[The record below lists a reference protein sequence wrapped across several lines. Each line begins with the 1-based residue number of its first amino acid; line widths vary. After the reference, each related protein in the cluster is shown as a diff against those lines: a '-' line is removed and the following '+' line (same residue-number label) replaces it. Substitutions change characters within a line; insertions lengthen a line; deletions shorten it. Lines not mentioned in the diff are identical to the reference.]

1 MASKKKSPEAQFDP
15 KAADAILTA
24 MLSKKEDLRKKSFR
38 EIFAPLLPKA
48 KALVEAG
55 VPLETIAE
63 HLSKD
68 PAARITVSQ
77 LKGLL
82 APKSP
87 VKGSK
92 LNPASAQ
99 RPAQAA
105 LPSV

>member
-24 MLSKKEDLRKKSFR
+24 MLSKKEDLRKKPFR

-55 VPLETIAE
+55 VTLERIAE

-68 PAARITVSQ
+68 PATRITVAQ
-77 LKGLL
+77 LKSLL
-82 APKSP
+82 AGPRP
-87 VKGSK
+87 VKGAK
-92 LNPASAQ
+92 ANPAAAQ
-99 RPAQAA
+99 RPAQM
-105 LPSV
+105 LPSA